1 MKVSKKKRNK
11 DILDPIRPNFIVWTT
26 VKEGLNMSKGIYPK
40 KIYLKRPKK
49 HKKVVKIVLSYDIFE
64 YIWNN
69 RNI

>member
-1 MKVSKKKRNK
+1 MSKKKIDI
-11 DILDPIRPNFIVWTT
+11 DILDPIKPNFIVWVST
-26 VKEGLNMSKGIYPK
+26 KQALNMDKGIYPK

-49 HKKVVKIVLSYDIFE
+49 DRKFVKIILTYDIFK

>member
-1 MKVSKKKRNK
+1 
-11 DILDPIRPNFIVWTT
+11 VWTT

-64 YIWNN
+64 YIWDN